1 MTKKTKRII
10 IVICSVAIVAGT
22 FFCGYF
28 VGRSGLDEDVRTIS
42 YIVNMYKKYY
52 YERSDDIVGLFE
64 DALFDKYSDYYTKEE
79 YDLVKKTAKGQRE
92 GVGFSY
98 NKITNEI
105 TAVLGNSPAKKVGLK
120 TGGIIEGI
128 GKAETEVINVTDENT
143 VDVLLS
149 EIPVNTDFVFR
160 VKYGDVVKDFTLQK
174 REYTQT
180 FVSYYDETG
189 EYGFTDTDNGISFER
204 LSDNVDFP
212 VGEKSKTAVLVY
224 SGFSGNSNG
233 IEGSKKQ
240 FEIALSRFKSTG
252 KTCLILDLRDN
263 GGGYMSILESVS
275 AHLICAENGSK
286 QIVSYAKYND
296 GKVSHF
302 YSDKVDYHDYNFEKI
317 IVLANENS
325 ASASEALM
333 GAVLDYDENKIVNV
347 ILEGSSVGGE
357 KVYKTYGKGIMQ
369 STFER
374 LTGEAIKLTTAKI
387 YWPKTNISIHGVGL
401 TSALDERILNES
413 ENGAFYD
420 ALSLSK

>member
-10 IVICSVAIVAGT
+10 IVICSVAIVVGT

-105 TAVLGNSPAKKVGLK
+105 TAVLGNSPAKKAGLK
-120 TGGIIEGI
+120 TGGIIVGI
-128 GKAETEVINVTDENT
+128 GKAETEVVNVTDENT
-143 VDVLLS
+143 VDMLLG

-160 VKYGDVVKDFTLQK
+160 VKYGDIVKDFTMQK

-189 EYGFTDTDNGISFER
+189 EYGFTDTDNGIGFEW

-212 VGEKSKTAVLVY
+212 IGEKSKTAVLVY

-240 FEIALSRFKSTG
+240 FEIAMSRFKSTG

-286 QIVSYAKYND
+286 QLVSYAKYND

-333 GAVLDYDENKIVNV
+333 GAILDYDENKIVNV
-347 ILEGSSVGGE
+347 ILEASFVGGE

-369 STFER
+369 STYER
-374 LTGEAIKLTTAKI
+374 LSGEAIKLTTAKI
-387 YWPKTNISIHGVGL
+387 YWPKTDISIHGVGL
-401 TSALDERILNES
+401 TSTLDERILNES

>member
-1 MTKKTKRII
+1 MAKKTKRIL
-10 IVICSVAIVAGT
+10 IVICSVVIIAGT

-28 VGRSGLDEDVRTIS
+28 VGKSGLDEDVKTIS

-52 YERSDDIVGLFE
+52 YEKSNDIVGLFE
-64 DALFDKYSDYYTKEE
+64 DALFDKYSEYYTKEE

-98 NKITNEI
+98 NKLTNEI
-105 TAVLGNSPAKKVGLK
+105 TAVLGNSPAKKAGLK
-120 TGGIIEGI
+120 TGGIIMGI
-128 GKAETEVINVTDENT
+128 GKDGMEVTNVSKENT
-143 VDVLLS
+143 VDKLLN
-149 EIPVNTDFVFR
+149 EIPANTDFVFR
-160 VKYGDVVKDFTLQK
+160 VRYGDLLKDFTLQK

-212 VGEKSKTAVLVY
+212 LGEKTKTAVLVY

-240 FEIALSRFKSTG
+240 FEIAMSRFKSTG

-286 QIVSYAKYND
+286 QVVSYAKYND

-333 GAVLDYDENKIVNV
+333 GAMLDYDDNKIVNV
-347 ILEGSSVGGE
+347 ILEGSVVGDE
-357 KVYKTYGKGIMQ
+357 KVYKSYGKGIMQ

-374 LTGEAIKLTTAKI
+374 ITGEAIKLTTAKI
-387 YWPKTNISIHGVGL
+387 YWPKTDISIHGVGL

-413 ENGAFYD
+413 ESGAFYD